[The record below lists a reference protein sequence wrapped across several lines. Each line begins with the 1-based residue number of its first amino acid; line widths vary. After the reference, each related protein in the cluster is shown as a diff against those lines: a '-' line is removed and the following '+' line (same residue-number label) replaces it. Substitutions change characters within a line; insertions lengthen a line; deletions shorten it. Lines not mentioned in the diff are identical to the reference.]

1 MANQSLQQL
10 DPLGALVSRPLTY
23 FAVIGIPVY
32 AAARTFLALSEIQNA
47 VLATAA
53 LVAITAACIILLL
66 QSSALRAPFSV
77 ANHAVVTGLAGL
89 AYLLSALSVWDTN
102 ATIRDD
108 WGPMAIGFILLAQSQ
123 YRPPAEVAKAGLFI
137 ALFAGVLALLQ
148 AHSLVTPVPP
158 IAYSLVTMMP
168 ILAFSLAAAFFSFE
182 LISGLEEWQSSASS
196 AVTTIGTDNSGW
208 IARSVQQD
216 RVTILNQD
224 VVPFFSRVL
233 HSGDVSEADRA
244 RAAEI
249 ATAIRSVMVAEVDRS
264 WLDLVLSQLFGV
276 SSDALTDPSRAAVKM
291 PTEQRSALRALLVAV
306 TTSPRY
312 IGGSLD
318 ISIVERQSKA
328 TVTLS
333 AGLTSTEGPSRSEF
347 SPFFAVLR
355 ILFPD
360 LRVETSSAGVT
371 LRFSYGR

>member
-1 MANQSLQQL
+1 MSNHSLQQL

-23 FAVIGIPVY
+23 FAVVGIPVY
-32 AAARTFLALSEIQNA
+32 AAVRTYLDLAIIQSA
-47 VLATAA
+47 FFAIAA
-53 LVAITAACIILLL
+53 LIAITTACIILLL

-77 ANHAVVTGLAGL
+77 TNHAVVTGLAVL

-102 ATIRDD
+102 TIIRDD

-123 YRPPAEVAKAGLFI
+123 YRPPSEVAKAGLFI

-233 HSGDVSEADRA
+233 HSGEVSEADRA

-249 ATAIRSVMVAEVDRS
+249 ATAIRAVMVAEVDRS

-291 PTEQRSALRALLVAV
+291 STEQRSALRALLVAV

-312 IGGSLD
+312 IGGSLAM
-318 ISIVERQSKA
+318 SIVERSSKA

-333 AGLTSTEGPSRSEF
+333 AGLTGTEGPSRSEF